1 MTDRPSEPDGT
12 TQAWTQ
18 AGEPWAAASDLR
30 VPGLTVIYHP
40 NVERAGERAV
50 LDGLDSAQGAGISRF
65 APEFAAIG
73 ADHSR
78 PLNVARLSRAPI
90 VLRKFGDDISIDS
103 ESSRTYVEV
112 DGKPLNDSLR
122 IPFGSLEEGTVLMLG
137 GQVVLLL
144 HLLDPMVDTSTPRF
158 GLVGESPAMARVR
171 RDIVQTAD
179 LGISILLRGES
190 GTGKELVARAI
201 HDHGPRSPRP
211 YVAIN
216 MAALPPSLASA
227 ELFGSERGAY
237 TGAERRRD
245 GLFAQ
250 ADSGT
255 LFLDEIGETPTE
267 IQALLLRALETGEIL
282 PVGGGR
288 SRRVDTRVVAA
299 TDADLELAIDRGGF
313 REPLLHRLSGF
324 VIRLPALRDRREDF
338 GRLWMHFLHRE
349 LEALGLSH
357 RLTVRDRP
365 WLPASVVARLAAW
378 HWPGNVRQLAN
389 VVRQVV
395 IANRDLD
402 PATRFEEVETL
413 LARSPD
419 GKHTSAGYPS
429 QGRSLD
435 GRPNPLAREK
445 GFIGEQGD
453 GRTPNPGG
461 SQTSG
466 ARSPSDFREQE
477 IVAALRAHRFRPAA
491 AAAALGIP
499 RSSLYDLIDKIPG
512 LRKASEL
519 SREDIESTR
528 RQTGPSLEALADAL
542 EVSQRALSRRLRE
555 LGLDDDS
562 PS

>member
-1 MTDRPSEPDGT
+1 MTYRPPEPDGT

-18 AGEPWAAASDLR
+18 GGESWAEASDLR
-30 VPGLTVIYHP
+30 VPGFTVMYHP
-40 NVERAGERAV
+40 KVERVGERAV
-50 LDGLDSAQGAGISRF
+50 LEGLDSARGAGLSRF
-65 APEFAAIG
+65 TPDFAAVG

-78 PLNVARLSRAPI
+78 PLNEARLSRTPI
-90 VLRKFGDDISIDS
+90 VLRRIGGGLTIDL
-103 ESSRTYVEV
+103 EGSRTHVEV
-112 DGKPLNDSLR
+112 DGLPVEGSLT
-122 IPFGSLEEGTVLMLG
+122 IPFESLERGSVWMLG
-137 GQVVLLL
+137 GRVVLLL
-144 HLLDPMVDTSTPRF
+144 HLLDPVVDTTTPRF
-158 GLVGESPAMARVR
+158 GLVGESPAMIRLR

-179 LGISILLRGES
+179 LSISILLRGES

-201 HDHGPRSPRP
+201 HDHGPRSARA

-216 MAALPPSLASA
+216 MAALPPSLAAA

-237 TGAERRRD
+237 TGAERRRE

-250 ADSGT
+250 ADGGT

-338 GRLWMHFLHRE
+338 GRLWIHFLRRE
-349 LEALGLSH
+349 LEALGLGH
-357 RLTVRDRP
+357 RLALRDRP
-365 WLPASVVARLAAW
+365 WLPAALVARLAGW

-389 VVRQVV
+389 VVRQLV

-413 LARSPD
+413 LARSAD
-419 GKHTSAGYPS
+419 GKRGSSSRLGHPRIENRL
-429 QGRSLD
+429 GRERED
-435 GRPNPLAREK
+435 GP
-445 GFIGEQGD
+445 
-453 GRTPNPGG
+453 TPNDLETPV
-461 SQTSG
+461 SP
-466 ARSPSDFREQE
+466 RVPSDFREQD

-519 SREDIESTR
+519 TREDIETAR
-528 RQTGPSLEALADAL
+528 RGTGPSLEALADAL
-542 EVSQRALSRRLRE
+542 EVSQRALRRRLRE
-555 LGLDDDS
+555 LGLEES
-562 PS
+562 GS